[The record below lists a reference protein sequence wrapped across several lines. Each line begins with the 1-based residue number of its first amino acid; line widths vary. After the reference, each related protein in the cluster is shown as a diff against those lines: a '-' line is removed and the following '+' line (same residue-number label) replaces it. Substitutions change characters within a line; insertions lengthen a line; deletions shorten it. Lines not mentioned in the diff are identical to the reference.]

1 MAKFI
6 RHWADEE
13 DTDKLFKLV
22 NEDVVERLQRQ
33 GKVTLP
39 KKKVNVPKD
48 KRWNTKTLN
57 SKLLQTILNGDSLYE
72 FEKDLTS
79 VIGNNAASL
88 QRNARTMV
96 TGAECGG
103 RIDSYK
109 ELEARGVV
117 LKKVWMATPDDRTR
131 ESHFEMDGEEVDTD
145 EDFSNG
151 CAYPGDPDGDP
162 SEVWNCRCTMTTH
175 IIGFM
180 RRDGSISYVNE
191 VDSKQ
196 KLHDK
201 QMNEERERREE
212 EEE

>member
-1 MAKFI
+1 MAKFT

-13 DTDKLFKLV
+13 DTDKLFELV
-22 NEDVVERLQRQ
+22 NEDVVERLQKQ

-39 KKKVNVPKD
+39 KKKIKVPKD
-48 KRWNTKTLN
+48 KQWNTKKLN
-57 SKLLQTILNGDSLYE
+57 SKLLQTILNGDSLDK
-72 FEKDLTS
+72 FEKDLVS
-79 VIGNNAASL
+79 IIGDNDASL

-109 ELEARGVV
+109 ELESRGVV

-131 ESHFEMDGEEVDTD
+131 KSHFDMDGEERNIDD
-145 EDFSNG
+145 EFSNG
-151 CAYPGDPDGDP
+151 CQYPADPECDEP

-180 RRDGSISYVNE
+180 RRDGSVSYVNE

-212 EEE
+212 EE